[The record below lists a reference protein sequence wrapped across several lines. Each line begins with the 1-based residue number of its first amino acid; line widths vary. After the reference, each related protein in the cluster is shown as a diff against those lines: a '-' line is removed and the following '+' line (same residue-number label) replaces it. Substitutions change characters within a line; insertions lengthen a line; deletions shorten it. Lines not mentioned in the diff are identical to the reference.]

1 MVGSTLLLVAFA
13 LLPAVVAL
21 QPNAAPRN
29 FGRRQCAARAPTIF
43 LNAAADDS
51 FEGSIAQF
59 APKRMLPQVRGQ
71 RIKIQE
77 QLAGAVAGEDYVLA
91 AQLRDDLAELR
102 QKDPAVMAAQ
112 LRDDLAR
119 HIKRERYGEAAL
131 CRDRLLVLRR
141 FLPQYQLAGLWKGN
155 YPNHGDELVRLAYQ
169 GDTLVATKVTGD
181 EHVPAGEVTFRAD
194 LTQPTDGSA
203 DDDMAA
209 AVGLVSFCSSSSSTN
224 CERAPLSLRNHRF
237 LTRPFPLSACFCA
250 CSRPTLLWGCAS
262 RCSRSTRTA
271 GMSRGRLSSTRGRG
285 ASPRVASATLIT
297 SPASSS

>member
-141 FLPQYQLAGLWKGN
+141 FLPQYQLAGLWKGAA
-155 YPNHGDELVRLAYQ
+155 PR
-169 GDTLVATKVTGD
+169 
-181 EHVPAGEVTFRAD
+181 RAR
-194 LTQPTDGSA
+194 
-203 DDDMAA
+203 
-209 AVGLVSFCSSSSSTN
+209 
-224 CERAPLSLRNHRF
+224 ERTPR
-237 LTRPFPLSACFCA
+237 
-250 CSRPTLLWGCAS
+250 
-262 RCSRSTRTA
+262 
-271 GMSRGRLSSTRGRG
+271 
-285 ASPRVASATLIT
+285 PRVQKAA
-297 SPASSS
+297 PG

>member
-29 FGRRQCAARAPTIF
+29 FGRRQCAAGADNL

-119 HIKRERYGEAAL
+119 HIKRERYGRRRSAAT
-131 CRDRLLVLRR
+131 
-141 FLPQYQLAGLWKGN
+141 A
-155 YPNHGDELVRLAYQ
+155 
-169 GDTLVATKVTGD
+169 
-181 EHVPAGEVTFRAD
+181 
-194 LTQPTDGSA
+194 
-203 DDDMAA
+203 
-209 AVGLVSFCSSSSSTN
+209 SSSS
-224 CERAPLSLRNHRF
+224 A
-237 LTRPFPLSACFCA
+237 
-250 CSRPTLLWGCAS
+250 AS
-262 RCSRSTRTA
+262 SRSTSSPACGREIIPTTA
-271 GMSRGRLSSTRGRG
+271 MSSCAWPTRATLSSR
-285 ASPRVASATLIT
+285 PR
-297 SPASSS
+297 

>member
-131 CRDRLLVLRR
+131 CRVLAIVGLMHSKTAHPHASHAPRESFLQSLVHIDAPIAR
-141 FLPQYQLAGLWKGN
+141 
-155 YPNHGDELVRLAYQ
+155 
-169 GDTLVATKVTGD
+169 
-181 EHVPAGEVTFRAD
+181 
-194 LTQPTDGSA
+194 
-203 DDDMAA
+203 
-209 AVGLVSFCSSSSSTN
+209 AVGFKISKV
-224 CERAPLSLRNHRF
+224 ERTAWLHP
-237 LTRPFPLSACFCA
+237 
-250 CSRPTLLWGCAS
+250 AS
-262 RCSRSTRTA
+262 RLNVKLRS
-271 GMSRGRLSSTRGRG
+271 SKVKSS
-285 ASPRVASATLIT
+285 
-297 SPASSS
+297 